1 VYKLTNDIIKKN
13 GLDRFFIGRR
23 NVCNA
28 PFISLN
34 FDSTGLVTACC
45 ANRKHILGKYP
56 ENSIHEIWY
65 GEKIAELRAALNS
78 FDFSKGCQLCFNRI
92 NEGSIQNSQLS
103 IFNKEGTSH
112 NVMPLMMELEI
123 STICNYEC
131 IMCGGKWSS
140 SIRKNREKLP
150 PLSTPYND
158 AFIDD
163 IRPYARNLEVIKL
176 LGGEPFA
183 TPIYYKLIDM
193 LYEINKKIEIVITTN
208 GSIFNQRIRNIL
220 ERGQH
225 ISLCFSID
233 SLDENTY
240 SFIRKNGNLKNVLS
254 NFYSIKDIEN
264 QGTRII
270 DAVAFCP
277 MIQNWREIPN
287 MIQFCQQNSG
297 LKLHFNHVTGPLG
310 GRVQGLHDS
319 TVAKQSV
326 IYSGQPTQKIVNT
339 VVLDEKIPEVS
350 LFTLSYEERQDIAAF
365 LEQSIKKER
374 QEYREPV
381 LGLINSLTSVI

>member
-1 VYKLTNDIIKKN
+1 
-13 GLDRFFIGRR
+13 
-23 NVCNA
+23 
-28 PFISLN
+28 
-34 FDSTGLVTACC
+34 
-45 ANRKHILGKYP
+45 
-56 ENSIHEIWY
+56 
-65 GEKIAELRAALNS
+65 
-78 FDFSKGCQLCFNRI
+78 
-92 NEGSIQNSQLS
+92 
-103 IFNKEGTSH
+103 
-112 NVMPLMMELEI
+112 
-123 STICNYEC
+123 
-131 IMCGGKWSS
+131 MCGGKWSS